1 MKGGGAPV
9 GATVPWGLATQR
21 MTPSL
26 CASGEAARPSGRAR
40 LAALHRGVRRG
51 RPSAQLRAAFPGIT
65 GCKREDPPRRQCSEL
80 LADRHVPDERCPEA
94 ARSGLCRSARR
105 RRARCRNQEH
115 PHDGVPSQRAAR
127 FGANADGA
135 VKRCHCVEILGALK
149 SLGSNRFARSH
160 KIARS
165 CRTAAAPPDRTAHC
179 KDSQLKIRKPCAL

>member
-9 GATVPWGLATQR
+9 GAIVSWGLAMQR

-51 RPSAQLRAAFPGIT
+51 HPSAQLRAAFPGIT

-94 ARSGLCRSARR
+94 ARSGLCRSARG

-115 PHDGVPSQRAAR
+115 PHDGVPSQRAAL
-127 FGANADGA
+127 
-135 VKRCHCVEILGALK
+135 LGKCGGSRQVSSRTEMLRPSK
-149 SLGSNRFARSH
+149 SLEDNCFTPLTKSRVVMLVCGRPNLAQFHR
-160 KIARS
+160 
-165 CRTAAAPPDRTAHC
+165 
-179 KDSQLKIRKPCAL
+179 KDSQRKIRTSPASG